1 MSIQVRFR
9 QELNRRGISAYRIF
23 QETKGRV
30 NAKAIYGLARSEHVK
45 RLDLETL
52 AAVMAALEKASGEP
66 VALSD
71 LLEVTP
77 EASDVVLIRS
87 SLEEPDLLALT
98 ARAAKAAKVSVA
110 TGKPKGSSQPATI
123 RGVGPSVVEIIRDGR
138 R

>member
-9 QELNRRGISAYRIF
+9 QELNRRGISAYRIV

-52 AAVMAALEKASGEP
+52 AAVMAALEKVSGEP

-87 SLEEPDLLALT
+87 SLEEPDLVALT
-98 ARAAKAAKVSVA
+98 AKAAKAAKVSVA
-110 TGKPKGSSQPATI
+110 TGKPKGSSQPVTI